1 MFDIERK
8 KKIAQRIKKLR
19 KSKKLSHQKLAEELR
34 KKYNITISKDSLIQ
48 YEVDT
53 EHHSKWD
60 KLKGMNIEY
69 LYYLADFFNVSV
81 DYILGITDNP
91 TTDKTLDFICNYTGL
106 SQSAVNTLRQLN
118 TTKCKTISQ
127 IIESNEFLNI
137 VHIIISAQYNKDL
150 LLPNGAPIVNR
161 ISNILSEKK
170 RSADEIISERFA
182 EQVAQRGLAPFYKQ
196 EVIEDIT
203 TIFNRLTESGE
214 K

>member
-127 IIESNEFLNI
+127 IIESAEFLDI
-137 VHIIISAQYNKDL
+137 VNIIISAQYNKNL
-150 LLPNGAPIVNR
+150 LNPSGDVIAHIIIDKLCGENKTEI
-161 ISNILSEKK
+161 EK
-170 RSADEIISERFA
+170 IIDQIA
-182 EQVAQRGLAPFYKQ
+182 EQVAQSGLAPFYKQ
-196 EVIEDIT
+196 RVIEDIT
-203 TIFNRLTESGE
+203 TIFNKLTESGE
-214 K
+214 I